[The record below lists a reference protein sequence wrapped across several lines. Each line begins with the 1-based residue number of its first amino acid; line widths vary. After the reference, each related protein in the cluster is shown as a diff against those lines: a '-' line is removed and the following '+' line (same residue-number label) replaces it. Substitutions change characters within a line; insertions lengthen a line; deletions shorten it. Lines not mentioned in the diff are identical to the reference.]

1 MTKRAPKICFV
12 HGQLGLGGAEVLRLS
27 ILKEMIR
34 RKTNVNVVELRQPG
48 ELSQAVKDLG
58 VPIESLGNRGG
69 LFDLAG
75 IRKLRSYLKRNQ
87 FDIVQ
92 SSQFITNL
100 HTGFACRS
108 IGIKHHVI
116 EEHGIYKWKKFRH
129 RWLDRTFNAKA
140 AAIIACSRSVAE
152 SAAGFLNIPVS
163 QIDVVHNCVGE
174 EHLAPAATDWLG
186 GSERLNRRQKLTGS
200 KTVKHVSG
208 IVGTLRW
215 EKGHR
220 FLLDA
225 WSQLHA
231 TGKVSPDHHLLI
243 VGDGPL
249 LSELKELAGAE
260 AQSPS
265 VPNVHFL
272 GSLSDTRSVLQA
284 LDLFVLPSVNEGFG
298 IAIIEAMAAGVP
310 VVSTASGG
318 IPEVITE
325 GTGFL
330 VPPENSKA
338 LANAIS
344 TAIDHD
350 DIESIIAAARNR
362 VTQRFTPTA
371 YVDHLEAIHNR
382 LLSK

>member
-1 MTKRAPKICFV
+1 MTKQAPKICFV

-27 ILKEMIR
+27 ILKEMVR
-34 RKTNVNVVELRQPG
+34 RNANVNVVELRQPG
-48 ELSQAVKDLG
+48 ELSKAVKDLG

-75 IRKLRSYLKRNQ
+75 VRKLSAYLKQNR

-108 IGIKHHVI
+108 AGVKHHII
-116 EEHGIYKWKKFRH
+116 EEHGIYRWKKFRH

-140 AAIIACSRSVAE
+140 AAVIACSRSVAE

-163 QIDVVHNCVGE
+163 KIDVVHNCVGE
-174 EHLAPAATDWLG
+174 EHLVPTPADWQG
-186 GSERLNRRQKLTGS
+186 SSERLQRRQELTSS

-220 FLLDA
+220 FLLEA

-231 TGKVSPDHHLLI
+231 SGKVSDDHHLLV

-249 LSELKELAGAE
+249 MPDLKELANDL
-260 AQSPS
+260 
-265 VPNVHFL
+265 PNVHFL
-272 GSLSDTRSVLQA
+272 GSRSDTRSVLQA
-284 LDLFVLPSVNEGFG
+284 MDLFVLPSVNEGFG

-318 IPEVITE
+318 IPEVIVD

-330 VPPENSKA
+330 VPSEDSKA
-338 LANAIS
+338 LASAMAD
-344 TAIDHD
+344 AIDHD
-350 DIESIIAAARNR
+350 DIESIIAAAQNR
-362 VTQRFTPTA
+362 VLQRFTPAA
-371 YVDHLEAIHNR
+371 YVDRLEAIHDR
-382 LLSK
+382 LLTI